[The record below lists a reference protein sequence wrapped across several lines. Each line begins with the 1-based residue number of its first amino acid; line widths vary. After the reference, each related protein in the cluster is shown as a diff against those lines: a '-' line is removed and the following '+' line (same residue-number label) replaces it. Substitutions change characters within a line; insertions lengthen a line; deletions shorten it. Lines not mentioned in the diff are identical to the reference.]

1 MPRIIEHLYSAT
13 LAAIIAIG
21 TPIAALAFD
30 QSSTAEVN
38 VDSAGVGIKG
48 YDPVA
53 YFTVGK
59 PTPGDKLYSAT
70 HAGVT
75 YHFASAGNRDLFNAD
90 PNRYAPAYGG
100 FCAMGVALEK
110 KFDGDPQAW
119 YIGPDGR
126 LYLNVTVD
134 TQKVWLK
141 DVSGN
146 IGRGNNNW
154 PTIKSRTPKSLN

>member
-1 MPRIIEHLYSAT
+1 MPRIIENLYAAT

-21 TPIAALAFD
+21 TPIAAFAFD
-30 QSSTAEVN
+30 QNSAAEVN

-48 YDPVA
+48 FDPVA

-75 YHFASAGNRDLFNAD
+75 YHFASARNRDLFKAD
-90 PNRYAPAYGG
+90 PNKYAPAYGG

-119 YIGPDGR
+119 YLKPGDVMECEIEGIGVLRNPVISWKEAHGIEPPPFR
-126 LYLNVTVD
+126 
-134 TQKVWLK
+134 K
-141 DVSGN
+141 
-146 IGRGNNNW
+146 
-154 PTIKSRTPKSLN
+154 PE